1 MKITYMQASQIESIY
16 NNNLGD
22 HFSERTNEDIRKLL
36 DILQITYQIRRNEKM
51 WIEVYEDDNQT

>member
-1 MKITYMQASQIESIY
+1 MKITYMQASQIETIY

>member
-51 WIEVYEDDNQT
+51 WIEVYEDDN

>member
-1 MKITYMQASQIESIY
+1 MKITYMQASQIETIY

-22 HFSERTNEDIRKLL
+22 HFSERTNEDKLKLL

>member
-1 MKITYMQASQIESIY
+1 MKITYMQASQIETIY

-22 HFSERTNEDIRKLL
+22 HFSERTNEDIRKIL

>member
-22 HFSERTNEDIRKLL
+22 FYSEKCNPDILKILE
-36 DILQITYQIRRNEKM
+36 ILQITYEIRRNEKM

>member
-1 MKITYMQASQIESIY
+1 MKITYMQASQIETIY

-22 HFSERTNEDIRKLL
+22 QFSEQTNEDIRKLL
-36 DILQITYQIRRNEKM
+36 DILQITYQIRKNEKM

>member
-22 HFSERTNEDIRKLL
+22 HFSEQTNEDIRKLL

>member
-1 MKITYMQASQIESIY
+1 MKITYMQASQIETIY

-51 WIEVYEDDNQT
+51 WIEVYEDDN

>member
-1 MKITYMQASQIESIY
+1 MKITYMQASQIETIY

-36 DILQITYQIRRNEKM
+36 DILQITYQIRKNEKM
-51 WIEVYEDDNQT
+51 WIEVYDDDNQT